1 MTADE
6 KYTQMTQAPVEK
18 LICKLAVPT
27 ICSMLI
33 TSLYNMADTFFVS
46 KINPSATGAVGVV
59 FSLMAII
66 QAVGFFFGQGS
77 GSYVSR
83 QLGIHNTQEAEK
95 MVSFGFF
102 TSFFSGFLIMIP
114 GLIFIKQLAIVLG
127 STPTILP
134 YSIDYLGIILLA
146 TPYMT
151 SSLVLNNQ
159 LRFQGNAFYAMIGLC
174 SGGIL
179 NIVLD
184 PIFIFIFNMGIKGA
198 ALATALSQ
206 FVSVATICLN
216 ILAGRYG
223 DVAVAAMSIVSRV
236 AMFANSAMIG
246 FGQGFQPV
254 CGFCYGAGLYKR
266 VIKSYKFCV
275 KFSFFFLLVVSILGI
290 IFAPEIIMLFS
301 KGEKEVLEIGTMALR
316 CQCIAFP
323 LNSIIIISNMLL
335 QVIRKPVKATILS
348 VCRQGLILIP
358 VLLIT
363 THILGLLGLE
373 IAQPISDIT
382 SAVVS
387 VVLVA
392 SVLNEFKQKDRE
404 LQN

>member
-1 MTADE
+1 
-6 KYTQMTQAPVEK
+6 
-18 LICKLAVPT
+18 
-27 ICSMLI
+27 
-33 TSLYNMADTFFVS
+33 
-46 KINPSATGAVGVV
+46 
-59 FSLMAII
+59 
-66 QAVGFFFGQGS
+66 
-77 GSYVSR
+77 
-83 QLGIHNTQEAEK
+83 
-95 MVSFGFF
+95 
-102 TSFFSGFLIMIP
+102 
-114 GLIFIKQLAIVLG
+114 
-127 STPTILP
+127 
-134 YSIDYLGIILLA
+134 
-146 TPYMT
+146 
-151 SSLVLNNQ
+151 
-159 LRFQGNAFYAMIGLC
+159 
-174 SGGIL
+174 
-179 NIVLD
+179 
-184 PIFIFIFNMGIKGA
+184 
-198 ALATALSQ
+198 
-206 FVSVATICLN
+206 
-216 ILAGRYG
+216 
-223 DVAVAAMSIVSRV
+223 MSIVSRV

-382 SAVVS
+382 SSVVS